1 MTDTLRVFEAFSG
14 VGAQHMA
21 LRNIGLNFEIVGTS
35 DWDINATLSYN
46 EIHSKSKID
55 FAEGVDIED
64 IEQYLLSISVSSD
77 GKKPLTEK
85 QIERYSDEK
94 KRTIYNAFKNVNN
107 LGSIVGLNPEDV
119 PDCDLFTYSFPCF
132 VAGTLVYTDNGYK
145 KIEDIQEGDMVL
157 THENRFKPVVIPMS
171 KIANEIYELNA
182 MGSEKLY
189 VTKEHPFYT
198 RKRYREYDGSKYENN
213 KSKAVRKFKDPTW
226 VNAEDLTK
234 DDFLGVSVNNES
246 KLPTWDGIDYK
257 GPGGYPK
264 HKNSIMDNK
273 AFENEHFWWLVGRY
287 IGDGWVRDY
296 EHPSGKYHD
305 ERVVICCAKNETI
318 EIESRLEKLE
328 WLGSWSISEEGAVYK
343 YHITNK
349 EFKRYLDQFGHK
361 AHGKHLT
368 NDIYDLPVTY
378 LRDFISGYFSA
389 DGSLDGV
396 VYKMTT
402 VSQHLVY
409 GMARCINKAYKAPTS
424 ILKTIRPKTC
434 VIEGRTV
441 NQRDTY
447 TLTFKKKSKKQDNAF
462 YEDGYVWYP
471 INDIKKQDDFND
483 YVYNMEVEDDNSY
496 TVNNI
501 IVHNCQAISLAGK
514 QDGLEKGSGTSSSL
528 LWECQK
534 IIEAKKPKYL
544 MMENVKNLVGKKFKS
559 FFDEW
564 VTYIDEQGYNTYW
577 KVMNAKDY
585 GIPQNRERVFAISV
599 LKDYDI
605 GYDFP
610 KEFPL
615 ENRLKDLL
623 ETSVDEKFYISQD
636 KVEKLLAK
644 MPKPESLLWDQ
655 SMSGLDGK
663 IRGYNEYSPSITA
676 REYKDPRL
684 IRVGN
689 VNPSG
694 NGMNGEVYYE
704 NGLAPTITTNKGEG
718 SKVLQVG
725 NIVDTGEWSNPQR
738 GRIYSSDGL
747 SPALNT
753 VSGGGHEPKIL
764 IKNATK
770 QGYLIAEDGDGV
782 DLGYINMNTRRGRVQ
797 KQISHTITT
806 QDSLWVYNDFRIRK
820 LTPKECWRLMGFTD
834 EDFFKAE
841 AIHSNSTLYKQ
852 AGNSIVVNVLE
863 KLFYNLF
870 NDKYGQH
877 EKQEKK
883 MAQRPNKTIAVLDV
897 ETTGFSPISEEVTE
911 IAVVLL
917 DGLTGEEM
925 GSFDTLIDIEGKI
938 PNKIVELT
946 GITNEMTSKYGMPKD
961 MVATY
966 LQEMLKDTIV
976 VAHNVQ
982 FDFQFIKEHFGIVP
996 KYYYDTLAISRSLY
1010 PSEKTHKL
1018 GVICERAG
1026 ISLEGAHRAVNDTRA
1041 TAELLNLQLNKE
1053 GVAMKYMNVID
1064 SYRGVKYKP
1073 DNTRE
1078 VL

>member
-1 MTDTLRVFEAFSG
+1 MAETLKVFEAFSG

-21 LRNIGLNFEIVGTS
+21 LRNIGLNYEVVGTS

-107 LGSIVGLNPEDV
+107 LGSIVGLDPEDV
-119 PDCDLFTYSFPCF
+119 PDCDLFTYSFPC
-132 VAGTLVYTDNGYK
+132 T
-145 KIEDIQEGDMVL
+145 
-157 THENRFKPVVIPMS
+157 
-171 KIANEIYELNA
+171 
-182 MGSEKLY
+182 
-189 VTKEHPFYT
+189 
-198 RKRYREYDGSKYENN
+198 
-213 KSKAVRKFKDPTW
+213 
-226 VNAEDLTK
+226 
-234 DDFLGVSVNNES
+234 SV
-246 KLPTWDGIDYK
+246 
-257 GPGGYPK
+257 
-264 HKNSIMDNK
+264 
-273 AFENEHFWWLVGRY
+273 
-287 IGDGWVRDY
+287 
-296 EHPSGKYHD
+296 
-305 ERVVICCAKNETI
+305 
-318 EIESRLEKLE
+318 
-328 WLGSWSISEEGAVYK
+328 
-343 YHITNK
+343 
-349 EFKRYLDQFGHK
+349 
-361 AHGKHLT
+361 
-368 NDIYDLPVTY
+368 
-378 LRDFISGYFSA
+378 
-389 DGSLDGV
+389 
-396 VYKMTT
+396 
-402 VSQHLVY
+402 
-409 GMARCINKAYKAPTS
+409 
-424 ILKTIRPKTC
+424 
-434 VIEGRTV
+434 
-441 NQRDTY
+441 
-447 TLTFKKKSKKQDNAF
+447 
-462 YEDGYVWYP
+462 
-471 INDIKKQDDFND
+471 
-483 YVYNMEVEDDNSY
+483 
-496 TVNNI
+496 
-501 IVHNCQAISLAGK
+501 SLAGK

-564 VTYIDEQGYNTYW
+564 VAYLNEQGYNTYW

-599 LKDYDI
+599 LKDSDI

-615 ENRLKDLL
+615 EKRLKDLL
-623 ETSVDEKFYISQD
+623 ETSVEEKFYISQD

-644 MPKPESLLWDQ
+644 IDLQSDIGVLGGIYTNDSPEFNRGVMKDLSRTLKANKHDASIVIVGNLGEKKPRPHE
-655 SMSGLDGK
+655 GHNVYGENG
-663 IRGYNEYSPSITA
+663 ISPSILA
-676 REYKDPRL
+676 RDYKDP
-684 IRVGN
+684 
-689 VNPSG
+689 
-694 NGMNGEVYYE
+694 
-704 NGLAPTITTNKGEG
+704 K
-718 SKVLQVG
+718 KVLQVG

-770 QGYLIAEDGDGV
+770 QGYLEAVDGDGV
-782 DLGYINMNTRRGRVQ
+782 DLTYPDSETRRGRVQ

-806 QDSLWVYNDFRIRK
+806 QDSLGVYNDFRIRK

-841 AIHSNSTLYKQ
+841 TIQSNSTLYKQ

-870 NDKYGQH
+870 NDKYGQR

-897 ETTGFSPISEEVTE
+897 ETTSLSPYGEVTE
-911 IAVVLL
+911 VGVILL
-917 DGLTGEEM
+917 NGETGEEV
-925 GSFDTLIDIEGKI
+925 GSFNSLIKVEGEIPKKI
-938 PNKIVELT
+938 TELT
-946 GITNEMTSKYGMPKD
+946 GIDNSLTDSFGQDKEVVKN
-961 MVATY
+961 Y
-966 LQEMLKDTIV
+966 LKNILDDSIV
-976 VAHNVQ
+976 VAHNAQ
-982 FDFQFIKEHFGIVP
+982 FDFSFLKHYFDITP
-996 KYYYDTLAISRSLY
+996 KFYYDTLTISRSLY
-1010 PSEKTHKL
+1010 PEEKKHNL

-1026 ISLEGAHRAVNDTRA
+1026 ISLVGAHAHRAIVDARA
-1041 TAELLNLQLNKE
+1041 TAELLNLQLDKD

-1064 SYRGVKYKP
+1064 SVYGVKFKP
-1073 DNTRE
+1073 DNTRK

>member
-1 MTDTLRVFEAFSG
+1 
-14 VGAQHMA
+14 MA
-21 LRNIGLNFEIVGTS
+21 LRNIGLNYEIVGTS

-55 FAEGVDIED
+55 FSEGIDIKD

-119 PDCDLFTYSFPCF
+119 PDCDLFTYSFPC
-132 VAGTLVYTDNGYK
+132 
-145 KIEDIQEGDMVL
+145 
-157 THENRFKPVVIPMS
+157 
-171 KIANEIYELNA
+171 
-182 MGSEKLY
+182 
-189 VTKEHPFYT
+189 
-198 RKRYREYDGSKYENN
+198 
-213 KSKAVRKFKDPTW
+213 
-226 VNAEDLTK
+226 
-234 DDFLGVSVNNES
+234 
-246 KLPTWDGIDYK
+246 
-257 GPGGYPK
+257 
-264 HKNSIMDNK
+264 
-273 AFENEHFWWLVGRY
+273 
-287 IGDGWVRDY
+287 
-296 EHPSGKYHD
+296 
-305 ERVVICCAKNETI
+305 
-318 EIESRLEKLE
+318 
-328 WLGSWSISEEGAVYK
+328 
-343 YHITNK
+343 
-349 EFKRYLDQFGHK
+349 
-361 AHGKHLT
+361 
-368 NDIYDLPVTY
+368 
-378 LRDFISGYFSA
+378 
-389 DGSLDGV
+389 
-396 VYKMTT
+396 
-402 VSQHLVY
+402 
-409 GMARCINKAYKAPTS
+409 
-424 ILKTIRPKTC
+424 
-434 VIEGRTV
+434 
-441 NQRDTY
+441 
-447 TLTFKKKSKKQDNAF
+447 
-462 YEDGYVWYP
+462 
-471 INDIKKQDDFND
+471 
-483 YVYNMEVEDDNSY
+483 
-496 TVNNI
+496 
-501 IVHNCQAISLAGK
+501 QAISLAGK

-564 VTYIDEQGYNTYW
+564 VAYLDEQGYNTYW

-585 GIPQNRERVFAISV
+585 GVPQNRERVFAISV

-623 ETSVDEKFYISQD
+623 ETSVDKKFYISQD

-644 MPKPESLLWDQ
+644 IELQSDIGVLGGIYTNDSPEFNRGVMKDLSRTLKANKHDASIVIVGNLGEKKPRPHE
-655 SMSGLDGK
+655 GHNVYGENG
-663 IRGYNEYSPSITA
+663 ISPSILA
-676 REYKDPRL
+676 RDYKDP
-684 IRVGN
+684 
-689 VNPSG
+689 
-694 NGMNGEVYYE
+694 
-704 NGLAPTITTNKGEG
+704 K
-718 SKVLQVG
+718 KVLQVG

-770 QGYLIAEDGDGV
+770 QGYLEAVDGDGV
-782 DLGYINMNTRRGRVQ
+782 DLTYPDSETRRGRVQ

-806 QDSLWVYNDFRIRK
+806 QDSLGVYNDFRIRK

-834 EDFFKAE
+834 EDFLKAQS
-841 AIHSNSTLYKQ
+841 IHSNSTLYKQ

-877 EKQEKK
+877 EKQERK

-897 ETTGFSPISEEVTE
+897 ETTSLSPYGEVTE
-911 IAVVLL
+911 VGVVLL
-917 DGLTGEEM
+917 NGETGEEV
-925 GSFDTLIDIEGKI
+925 GSFNSLIKVEGEIPKKI
-938 PNKIVELT
+938 TELT
-946 GITNEMTSKYGMPKD
+946 GIDNSLTDSFGQDKEVVKN
-961 MVATY
+961 Y
-966 LQEMLKDTIV
+966 LKNILDDSIV
-976 VAHNVQ
+976 VAHNAQ
-982 FDFQFIKEHFGIVP
+982 FDFSFLKHYFDITP
-996 KYYYDTLAISRSLY
+996 KFYYDTLTISRSLY
-1010 PSEKTHKL
+1010 PEEKKHNL

-1026 ISLEGAHRAVNDTRA
+1026 ISLVGAHRAIVDARA
-1041 TAELLNLQLNKE
+1041 TAELLNLQLDKD

-1064 SYRGVKYKP
+1064 SVYGVKFKP

>member
-1 MTDTLRVFEAFSG
+1 MAETLKVFEAFSG

-21 LRNIGLNFEIVGTS
+21 LRNIGLNYEIVGTS

-55 FAEGVDIED
+55 FSEGVDIED
-64 IEQYLLSISVSSD
+64 IEQYLLGISVSSD

-119 PDCDLFTYSFPCF
+119 PDCDLLTYSFPC
-132 VAGTLVYTDNGYK
+132 T
-145 KIEDIQEGDMVL
+145 
-157 THENRFKPVVIPMS
+157 
-171 KIANEIYELNA
+171 
-182 MGSEKLY
+182 
-189 VTKEHPFYT
+189 
-198 RKRYREYDGSKYENN
+198 
-213 KSKAVRKFKDPTW
+213 
-226 VNAEDLTK
+226 
-234 DDFLGVSVNNES
+234 SV
-246 KLPTWDGIDYK
+246 
-257 GPGGYPK
+257 
-264 HKNSIMDNK
+264 
-273 AFENEHFWWLVGRY
+273 
-287 IGDGWVRDY
+287 
-296 EHPSGKYHD
+296 
-305 ERVVICCAKNETI
+305 
-318 EIESRLEKLE
+318 
-328 WLGSWSISEEGAVYK
+328 
-343 YHITNK
+343 
-349 EFKRYLDQFGHK
+349 
-361 AHGKHLT
+361 
-368 NDIYDLPVTY
+368 
-378 LRDFISGYFSA
+378 
-389 DGSLDGV
+389 
-396 VYKMTT
+396 
-402 VSQHLVY
+402 
-409 GMARCINKAYKAPTS
+409 
-424 ILKTIRPKTC
+424 
-434 VIEGRTV
+434 
-441 NQRDTY
+441 
-447 TLTFKKKSKKQDNAF
+447 
-462 YEDGYVWYP
+462 
-471 INDIKKQDDFND
+471 
-483 YVYNMEVEDDNSY
+483 
-496 TVNNI
+496 
-501 IVHNCQAISLAGK
+501 SLAGK

-544 MMENVKNLVGKKFKS
+544 MMENVKNLVGKKFKP

-564 VTYIDEQGYNTYW
+564 VAYLNEQGYNTYW

-599 LKDYDI
+599 LKDSDI

-615 ENRLKDLL
+615 EKRLKDLL
-623 ETSVDEKFYISQD
+623 ETSVEEKFYISQD

-663 IRGYNEYSPSITA
+663 IRGYDEYSPSITA

-694 NGMNGEVYYE
+694 NGMNREVYYE

-725 NIVDTGEWSNPQR
+725 NIVDTGSWDNPQR
-738 GRIYSSDGL
+738 GRIYSPDGV
-747 SPALNT
+747 SPSLNT
-753 VSGGGHEPKIL
+753 VGGGGLEPKIL

-770 QGYLIAEDGDGV
+770 QGYLEAVDGDGV
-782 DLGYINMNTRRGRVQ
+782 DLTYPDSETRRGRVQ

-806 QDSLWVYNDFRIRK
+806 QDSLGVYNDFRIRK

-841 AIHSNSTLYKQ
+841 TIQSNSTLYKQ

-897 ETTGFSPISEEVTE
+897 ETTSLSPYGEVTE
-911 IAVVLL
+911 VGVVLL
-917 DGLTGEEM
+917 NGETGEEV
-925 GSFDTLIDIEGKI
+925 GSFNSLIKVEGEIPKKI
-938 PNKIVELT
+938 TELT
-946 GITNEMTSKYGMPKD
+946 GIDNSLTDSFGQDKEVVKN
-961 MVATY
+961 Y
-966 LQEMLKDTIV
+966 LKNILDDSIV
-976 VAHNVQ
+976 VAHNAQ
-982 FDFQFIKEHFGIVP
+982 FDFSFLKHYFDITP
-996 KYYYDTLAISRSLY
+996 KFYYDTLTISRGLY
-1010 PSEKTHKL
+1010 PEEKKHNL

-1026 ISLEGAHRAVNDTRA
+1026 ISLVGAHRAIVDARA
-1041 TAELLNLQLNKE
+1041 TAELLNLQLDKD

-1064 SYRGVKYKP
+1064 SVYGVKFKP
-1073 DNTRE
+1073 DNTRK

>member
-1 MTDTLRVFEAFSG
+1 MAETLKVFEAFSG

-21 LRNIGLNFEIVGTS
+21 LRNLGLNYEIVGTS

-55 FAEGVDIED
+55 FTEGVDIED

-119 PDCDLFTYSFPCF
+119 PDCDLFTYSFPC
-132 VAGTLVYTDNGYK
+132 
-145 KIEDIQEGDMVL
+145 
-157 THENRFKPVVIPMS
+157 
-171 KIANEIYELNA
+171 
-182 MGSEKLY
+182 
-189 VTKEHPFYT
+189 
-198 RKRYREYDGSKYENN
+198 
-213 KSKAVRKFKDPTW
+213 
-226 VNAEDLTK
+226 
-234 DDFLGVSVNNES
+234 
-246 KLPTWDGIDYK
+246 
-257 GPGGYPK
+257 
-264 HKNSIMDNK
+264 
-273 AFENEHFWWLVGRY
+273 
-287 IGDGWVRDY
+287 
-296 EHPSGKYHD
+296 
-305 ERVVICCAKNETI
+305 
-318 EIESRLEKLE
+318 
-328 WLGSWSISEEGAVYK
+328 
-343 YHITNK
+343 
-349 EFKRYLDQFGHK
+349 
-361 AHGKHLT
+361 
-368 NDIYDLPVTY
+368 
-378 LRDFISGYFSA
+378 
-389 DGSLDGV
+389 
-396 VYKMTT
+396 
-402 VSQHLVY
+402 
-409 GMARCINKAYKAPTS
+409 
-424 ILKTIRPKTC
+424 
-434 VIEGRTV
+434 
-441 NQRDTY
+441 
-447 TLTFKKKSKKQDNAF
+447 
-462 YEDGYVWYP
+462 
-471 INDIKKQDDFND
+471 
-483 YVYNMEVEDDNSY
+483 
-496 TVNNI
+496 
-501 IVHNCQAISLAGK
+501 QAISLAGK

-559 FFDEW
+559 FFNEW
-564 VTYIDEQGYNTYW
+564 VTYLDEQGYNTYW

-599 LKDYDI
+599 LKDSDI

-623 ETSVDEKFYISQD
+623 ETTVDEKFYVTQD

-644 MPKPESLLWDQ
+644 MPNPDSLLWDQ

-663 IRGYNEYSPSITA
+663 IRGYDEYSPSITA

-725 NIVDTGEWSNPQR
+725 NIVDTGSWDNPQR
-738 GRIYSSDGL
+738 GRIYSPDGV
-747 SPALNT
+747 SPSLNT
-753 VSGGGHEPKIL
+753 VGGGGLEPKIL

-770 QGYLIAEDGDGV
+770 QGYLEAVDGDGV
-782 DLGYINMNTRRGRVQ
+782 DLTYPDSETRRGRVQ

-806 QDSLWVYNDFRIRK
+806 QDSLGVYNDFRIRK

-841 AIHSNSTLYKQ
+841 TIQSNSTLYKQ

-883 MAQRPNKTIAVLDV
+883 MTQRPNKTIAVLDV

-1041 TAELLNLQLNKE
+1041 TAELLNLQLDKE

>member
-1 MTDTLRVFEAFSG
+1 MAETLKVFEAFSG

-21 LRNIGLNFEIVGTS
+21 LRNLGLNYEIVGTS

-55 FAEGVDIED
+55 FTEGVDIED

-119 PDCDLFTYSFPCF
+119 PDCDLFTYSFPC
-132 VAGTLVYTDNGYK
+132 
-145 KIEDIQEGDMVL
+145 
-157 THENRFKPVVIPMS
+157 
-171 KIANEIYELNA
+171 
-182 MGSEKLY
+182 
-189 VTKEHPFYT
+189 
-198 RKRYREYDGSKYENN
+198 
-213 KSKAVRKFKDPTW
+213 
-226 VNAEDLTK
+226 
-234 DDFLGVSVNNES
+234 
-246 KLPTWDGIDYK
+246 
-257 GPGGYPK
+257 
-264 HKNSIMDNK
+264 
-273 AFENEHFWWLVGRY
+273 
-287 IGDGWVRDY
+287 
-296 EHPSGKYHD
+296 
-305 ERVVICCAKNETI
+305 
-318 EIESRLEKLE
+318 
-328 WLGSWSISEEGAVYK
+328 
-343 YHITNK
+343 
-349 EFKRYLDQFGHK
+349 
-361 AHGKHLT
+361 
-368 NDIYDLPVTY
+368 
-378 LRDFISGYFSA
+378 
-389 DGSLDGV
+389 
-396 VYKMTT
+396 
-402 VSQHLVY
+402 
-409 GMARCINKAYKAPTS
+409 
-424 ILKTIRPKTC
+424 
-434 VIEGRTV
+434 
-441 NQRDTY
+441 
-447 TLTFKKKSKKQDNAF
+447 
-462 YEDGYVWYP
+462 
-471 INDIKKQDDFND
+471 
-483 YVYNMEVEDDNSY
+483 
-496 TVNNI
+496 
-501 IVHNCQAISLAGK
+501 QAISLAGK

-564 VTYIDEQGYNTYW
+564 VTYLDGQGYNTYW

-599 LKDYDI
+599 LKDSDI

-623 ETSVDEKFYISQD
+623 ETTVDEKFYVTQD

-644 MPKPESLLWDQ
+644 MPNPDSLLWDQ

-663 IRGYNEYSPSITA
+663 IMGYDEYSPSITA

-725 NIVDTGEWSNPQR
+725 NIVDTGSWDNPQR
-738 GRIYSSDGL
+738 GRIYSPDGV
-747 SPALNT
+747 SPSLNT
-753 VSGGGHEPKIL
+753 VGGGGLEPKIL

-770 QGYLIAEDGDGV
+770 QGYLEAVDGDGV
-782 DLGYINMNTRRGRVQ
+782 DLTYPDSETRRGRVQ

-806 QDSLWVYNDFRIRK
+806 QDSLGVYNDFRIRK

-841 AIHSNSTLYKQ
+841 TIQSNSTLYKQ

-961 MVATY
+961 MVTTY

-1041 TAELLNLQLNKE
+1041 TAELLNLQLDKE

>member
-1 MTDTLRVFEAFSG
+1 MAETLKVFEAFSG

-21 LRNIGLNFEIVGTS
+21 LRNLGLNYEIVGTS

-55 FAEGVDIED
+55 FTEGVDIED

-119 PDCDLFTYSFPCF
+119 PDCDLFTYSFPC
-132 VAGTLVYTDNGYK
+132 
-145 KIEDIQEGDMVL
+145 
-157 THENRFKPVVIPMS
+157 
-171 KIANEIYELNA
+171 
-182 MGSEKLY
+182 
-189 VTKEHPFYT
+189 
-198 RKRYREYDGSKYENN
+198 
-213 KSKAVRKFKDPTW
+213 
-226 VNAEDLTK
+226 
-234 DDFLGVSVNNES
+234 
-246 KLPTWDGIDYK
+246 
-257 GPGGYPK
+257 
-264 HKNSIMDNK
+264 
-273 AFENEHFWWLVGRY
+273 
-287 IGDGWVRDY
+287 
-296 EHPSGKYHD
+296 
-305 ERVVICCAKNETI
+305 
-318 EIESRLEKLE
+318 
-328 WLGSWSISEEGAVYK
+328 
-343 YHITNK
+343 
-349 EFKRYLDQFGHK
+349 
-361 AHGKHLT
+361 
-368 NDIYDLPVTY
+368 
-378 LRDFISGYFSA
+378 
-389 DGSLDGV
+389 
-396 VYKMTT
+396 
-402 VSQHLVY
+402 
-409 GMARCINKAYKAPTS
+409 
-424 ILKTIRPKTC
+424 
-434 VIEGRTV
+434 
-441 NQRDTY
+441 
-447 TLTFKKKSKKQDNAF
+447 
-462 YEDGYVWYP
+462 
-471 INDIKKQDDFND
+471 
-483 YVYNMEVEDDNSY
+483 
-496 TVNNI
+496 
-501 IVHNCQAISLAGK
+501 QAISLAGK

-564 VTYIDEQGYNTYW
+564 VTYLDGQGYNTYW

-599 LKDYDI
+599 LKDSDI

-623 ETSVDEKFYISQD
+623 ETTVDEKFYVTQD

-644 MPKPESLLWDQ
+644 MPNPDSLLWDQ

-663 IRGYNEYSPSITA
+663 IRGYDEYSPSITA

-704 NGLAPTITTNKGEG
+704 NGLTPTITTNKGEG

-725 NIVDTGEWSNPQR
+725 NIVDTGSWDNPQR
-738 GRIYSSDGL
+738 GRIYSPDGV
-747 SPALNT
+747 SPSLNT
-753 VSGGGHEPKIL
+753 VGGGGLEPKIL

-770 QGYLIAEDGDGV
+770 QGYLEAVDGDGV
-782 DLGYINMNTRRGRVQ
+782 DLTYPDSETRRGRVQ

-806 QDSLWVYNDFRIRK
+806 QDSLGVYNDFRIRK

-841 AIHSNSTLYKQ
+841 TIQSNSTLYKQ

-1041 TAELLNLQLNKE
+1041 TAQLLNLQLDKE

-1073 DNTRE
+1073 DNTRD